1 MRAEELRSLWQ
12 PKVAMVHSGTH
23 LTEHPCGPYQ
33 PPRYRRRPNR
43 PPRRQKVHR
52 QLPAWRL
59 RIWGHSQA
67 RSRVTLRRR
76 LEARPRFQPY
86 RRSIRR
92 QTCRRR
98 TTGNRIS
105 QSSPPHPLQRRN
117 PPPVRPLRNP
127 SLPHLRETSAAT
139 SPAVATSRPH
149 TGPVPAPPI
158 ATGPTRDPEA
168 TPAIASQP
176 LPTESQPP
184 ADTVT
189 PLSPQVSGMPP
200 TKSLT
205 PLEHGTSSNYAI
217 TDADT
222 ADRRRRH
229 PDGDQA
235 CGFTVGGST
244 ASYLDTSDRACGG
257 KTKAAATA
265 PAHSIH

>member
-1 MRAEELRSLWQ
+1 MEPILSSEMRAEELRSLWQ

-127 SLPHLRETSAAT
+127 SLPHLRGLR
-139 SPAVATSRPH
+139 RPLR
-149 TGPVPAPPI
+149 PLL
-158 ATGPTRDPEA
+158 
-168 TPAIASQP
+168 P
-176 LPTESQPP
+176 LPGRT
-184 ADTVT
+184 
-189 PLSPQVSGMPP
+189 QVR
-200 TKSLT
+200 
-205 PLEHGTSSNYAI
+205 Y
-217 TDADT
+217 
-222 ADRRRRH
+222 RRRRSR
-229 PDGDQA
+229 PVPQEIPKPVRQPPRNL
-235 CGFTVGGST
+235 CS
-244 ASYLDTSDRACGG
+244 LNLN
-257 KTKAAATA
+257 
-265 PAHSIH
+265 HSLTR